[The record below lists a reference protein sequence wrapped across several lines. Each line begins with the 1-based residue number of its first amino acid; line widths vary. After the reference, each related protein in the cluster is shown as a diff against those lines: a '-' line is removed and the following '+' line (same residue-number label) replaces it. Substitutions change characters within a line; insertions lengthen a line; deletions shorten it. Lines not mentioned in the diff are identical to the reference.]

1 MGSGRPLMTELE
13 DLGFPAIALYTLFE
27 DGYEADSI
35 RTREVFY
42 RGFPESSYED
52 AIEELENSGL
62 YPEPAS
68 TYRNSEPR
76 GVLFSQRSARPIV
89 ID

>member
-1 MGSGRPLMTELE
+1 MSLE
-13 DLGFPAIALYTLFE
+13 DLSFPAIALFTILQ
-27 DGYEADSI
+27 DGYEAESI
-35 RTREVFY
+35 HTRKVFY
-42 RGFPESSYED
+42 QGFPESSYED
-52 AIEELENSGL
+52 AIEELMDADL

-76 GVLFSQRSARPIV
+76 GVLFTQRSSRPIV